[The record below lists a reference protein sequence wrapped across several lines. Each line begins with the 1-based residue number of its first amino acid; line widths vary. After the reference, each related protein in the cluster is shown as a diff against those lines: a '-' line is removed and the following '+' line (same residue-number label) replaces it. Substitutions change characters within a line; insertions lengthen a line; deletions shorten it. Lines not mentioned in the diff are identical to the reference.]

1 MVSSSARKSVHVVK
15 SGNYKRLPGEY
26 EVEKILDVK
35 VVDGSEQFLVKW
47 KDHDDS
53 HNTWEPVGN
62 LACPRILH
70 EFFLQR
76 SLAEEKIVDVEV
88 NSDKPYGFERGLAPT
103 CITGVTKVDE
113 ELYFLIKWKGRK
125 DPDVVPAT
133 QANVR
138 CPQLVIG
145 FYESILYF
153 E

>member
-1 MVSSSARKSVHVVK
+1 MLS
-15 SGNYKRLPGEY
+15 
-26 EVEKILDVK
+26 
-35 VVDGSEQFLVKW
+35 
-47 KDHDDS
+47 S
-53 HNTWEPVGN
+53 HNTWEPIGN

-76 SLAEEKIVDVEV
+76 SLTEEKIVDVEV

-103 CITGVTKVDE
+103 CITGVTKVDD

-145 FYESILYF
+145 FYESHPCCRSRVDAPVDGPTNTCDSTSHFLMLTRTYQAHL
-153 E
+153 